1 MNLRTLVSA
10 CAMIASLA
18 LPSLAGAQVR
28 FHAGVSV
35 GGPRPVYAPQP
46 APVVVARPAPPVVYV
61 QQPAPPVVYVQ
72 PAAPVRMRRRHPVV
86 IVAPPGIVIDRRHG
100 RRHHGHR

>member
-46 APVVVARPAPPVVYV
+46 
-61 QQPAPPVVYVQ
+61 PPVVYVQ